1 MVRWNPGTIDSA
13 LNSNSERVV
22 HSGQIA
28 SRKSG
33 QRPQSQSIWTIDGI
47 LDGSVANAETEERL
61 IFKVANPIEKP
72 DTARRAID
80 FVVD

>member
-1 MVRWNPGTIDSA
+1 MVRWDPGTIDSA
-13 LNSNSERVV
+13 LSSNSERVV

-33 QRPQSQSIWTIDGI
+33 QRPQSQSTWTTNGI
-47 LDGSVANAETEERL
+47 LDGSVANETEERL
-61 IFKVANPIEKP
+61 IFKIANAIEEP
-72 DTARRAID
+72 DTAHRAID